1 MPKQAH
7 IKVTGQAPPDFQ
19 RTPEMQIAFKLM
31 VTLSSDALTAYPDYS
46 AKHWKLKQ
54 HL

>member
-19 RTPEMQIAFKLM
+19 WTPEMQIALKLM
-31 VTLSSDALTAYPDYS
+31 ATLSRDALPAYPDYS
-46 AKHWKLKQ
+46 AKHWKIKQ